1 VYTVVGC
8 VATQHMGIATL
19 KRLRGLRVKDA
30 WGDTFTQ
37 TVQCALMRM
46 DLNMDFSVYTRLPR
60 KRVVFDVRI

>member
-1 VYTVVGC
+1 
-8 VATQHMGIATL
+8 MDIATL

-30 WGDTFTQ
+30 CGDRFTQ